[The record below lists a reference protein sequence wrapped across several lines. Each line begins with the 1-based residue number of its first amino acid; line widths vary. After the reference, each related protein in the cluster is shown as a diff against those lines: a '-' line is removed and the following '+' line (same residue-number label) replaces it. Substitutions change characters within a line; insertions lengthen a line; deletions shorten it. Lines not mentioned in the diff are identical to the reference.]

1 MDKRTQLKY
10 IRKNSGFVVH
20 AHPFR
25 EADYIDHIRL
35 YPNCIDGVKVINA
48 SRTEHENRM
57 AGIFAKEYGFASTAG
72 SDNHTAGKKKELAG
86 MEFES
91 PLQSEYDF
99 IERLRN
105 REGKVFTLNRIDKT
119 QRIKKRIC
127 RKKNHFAAN
136 PFCNRVD
143 CYTSPCAVMASATFI
158 KPAAFAPNT

>member
-1 MDKRTQLKY
+1 MDKSTQLKY
-10 IRKNSGFVVH
+10 IRKNGGFVVH

-25 EADYIDHIRL
+25 EADYIDRIRL
-35 YPNCIDGVKVINA
+35 YPNCIDGVEVINA

-127 RKKNHFAAN
+127 RKKKS
-136 PFCNRVD
+136 FC
-143 CYTSPCAVMASATFI
+143 SESFLQ
-158 KPAAFAPNT
+158 

>member
-10 IRKNSGFVVH
+10 IRKNGGFVVH

-35 YPNCIDGVKVINA
+35 YPNCIDGVEVINA

-105 REGKVFTLNRIDKT
+105 REGKVFTLNHIDKT

-127 RKKNHFAAN
+127 RKKIILQRIL
-136 PFCNRVD
+136 FCNMVD